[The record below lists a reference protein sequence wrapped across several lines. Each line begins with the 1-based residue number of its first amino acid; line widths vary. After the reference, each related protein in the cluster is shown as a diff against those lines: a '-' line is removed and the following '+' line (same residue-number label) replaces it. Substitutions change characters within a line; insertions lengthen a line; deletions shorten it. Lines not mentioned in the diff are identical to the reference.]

1 MKRFNLISIL
11 ILLISFIGVQSVMG
25 TERTANIVNETS
37 APYYAVYPNQ
47 SEKIK
52 LNENL
57 DVILSY
63 PCNNVNFQITTT
75 RFIAWGTAEIAIDAT
90 KTGNWNDT
98 QTIHK
103 EDYRGENQS
112 GSQSLSTDYSK
123 IAFKCTGGVNSD
135 EYVHNVKF
143 TIAPHIRLL
152 DTTENNVTYT
162 LIDENTINTANATL
176 DFGKRNVK
184 SQTEFK
190 IKFKSFLAQTDKKF
204 KVTLSGSDDFYFTNY
219 DETQKQFTI
228 TETFCKLN
236 ATTGDFSI
244 TYSPQSEGAS
254 PITTITITDGTSTAT
269 ITLKGEGQKIDQ
281 NLKWTANMPDQM
293 ILGESI
299 ATNGLATSDCPT
311 AITYSSSDPTI
322 ITVTENGYLVAKQ
335 PGTATITATNTGNN
349 QYNEKS
355 ITKEVTVT
363 SKSLQQIVW
372 NQSFTLL
379 KLGDPAQ
386 TLTATVIDVTT
397 GETIEGAQITFTSND
412 PNVVSINGTTLTIA
426 SLGNTTIVAETPETE
441 THATARTIKS
451 VYVREA
457 KATCEGEYII
467 NEIEPITKTTSKTA
481 DRAKIEKT
489 IDIPEGKIGDR
500 IEFTGTGDVESI
512 SITDKTNNKTYN
524 ISVNN
529 NGSYTQ
535 KIDRNT
541 KQITINITS
550 TYNATIFTSK
560 TIQLGNIIVHPAIYL
575 ETQTKEIVYE
585 ETKMGS
591 NRTKYISFDYA
602 NQPDAIW
609 GMIVDDEN
617 TEGDH
622 SSNFTFENSELAN
635 FTSWGEGCGD
645 INTEQLNIKF
655 TPSTSHEGTYKAK
668 LLVGVGENNEIKHT
682 ISLTATATKI
692 NHTLRWQEG
701 IDNEIELNSIFN
713 CNGKAVIVDNDNL
726 HTIKYRYDSE
736 YFDGLE
742 DYPGI
747 LFAKKEGTTT
757 IVAYI
762 EETETCSLVEV
773 PFEVT
778 ILPEKATM
786 TWIQDLSNY
795 VENTTTQTITL
806 NATSN
811 KEGNVIYEIISNE
824 NNIISLSGNTM
835 TIAADKVGNAQI
847 KAYNENYPDVF
858 IIKNVIVAS
867 VAPCH
872 TEIDHGINLTTGNL
886 IVNAEKE
893 VIHELTLEHSCKS
906 VSFQAAITG
915 GSMNSTS
922 HGKITIITVV
932 NDVEKEIFNKQF
944 YDEGVNTSCDI
955 DPQATKIIFK
965 LYGYH
970 VIGSLATTIESKL
983 TNVKTVLAS
992 DFNNYTTDKERFDF
1006 GEFSVGASS
1015 VSKDLTISHWSLP
1028 GSINL
1033 SIESGNGK
1041 ATPFSVEPAILNENC
1056 GIGEK
1061 TVTVKLNP
1069 TIGGEFTDYLVIKTG
1084 GEKVVKK
1091 IPLTATIHKQNQ
1103 IISWTVESLTTA
1115 DRQVQLAQS
1124 DKNTSVYYEIVSGGD
1139 YAIVENNNLGLSSV
1153 SVIKAGTF
1161 KVRAYNDDSDIYNPY
1176 STEEKEFTSTIGTI
1190 QFDNNN
1196 GDNNWSN
1203 RANWLPINT
1212 INTQRNVE
1220 PSAVVNAVMTAE
1232 AVISNA
1238 ERNEINN
1245 LTFKTGGKL
1254 TIEATS
1260 GLKANV
1266 VNGATADNLTL
1277 EASAKGNATFI
1288 YNSGTPSATVEMYSK
1303 AIQNP
1308 KPEWQYMGVAVSGA
1322 TTSDFPGAWLLKWT
1336 ESENTSGDPWS
1347 DEPLAAETALAPWAG
1362 YSISQPQATVY
1373 QMRGQL
1379 MNDDHTYTLTR
1390 TTREGAT
1397 QDPDCGFNLLANSYT
1412 APIDITKLTENDFVN
1427 ADACIVLYNTGTYA
1441 DWHSQ
1446 QGNSGEQAGQLTVIP
1461 VETVGAT
1468 DLPKTIPSMQ
1478 AFFVMSKDGGG
1489 TFTVNY
1495 ETDVLGAT
1503 NMGNQMRTPEARDE
1517 FNVLKIMIE
1526 GENTRDRLYLLENES
1541 TSKEYDNGYEARK
1554 IFDAPRGHQMYATC
1568 QYGYAS
1574 IDCSE
1579 SFIGQTI
1586 GLKGDSEGEQL
1597 TISFDTDRL
1606 EYYNSLYLYDKAT
1619 GKYVN
1624 IMAGEKYTFF
1634 GIKGT
1639 DDNRFSIVTN
1649 PDDENQTPPFVVIGE
1664 ELAFDKSQIDTDNA
1678 NIYIYDTS
1686 GRLLITDKINPYEN
1700 YNIPNMPKG
1709 IYLVSMNGHTTKIV
1723 KK

>member
-11 ILLISFIGVQSVMG
+11 ILFFTFFGVQCIVADE
-25 TERTANIVNETS
+25 TREANQPNS
-37 APYYAVYPNQ
+37 SSPYYTTLNNTNEYDIYSNNLKINLYYPSNKVTWLTTTNKFLGTYYNGSVTLKENG
-47 SEKIK
+47 SENSTTPVTGKDIFIEKSIESSTSYIDFNYNYEVGDWASQIKIK
-52 LNENL
+52 
-57 DVILSY
+57 DI
-63 PCNNVNFQITTT
+63 
-75 RFIAWGTAEIAIDAT
+75 
-90 KTGNWNDT
+90 
-98 QTIHK
+98 
-103 EDYRGENQS
+103 
-112 GSQSLSTDYSK
+112 K
-123 IAFKCTGGVNSD
+123 I
-135 EYVHNVKF
+135 Y
-143 TIAPHIRLL
+143 IAPHIRLL
-152 DTTENNVTYT
+152 NKTENNVTYT
-162 LIDENTINTANATL
+162 SIDENTVTSATAIL
-176 DFGKRNVK
+176 DFGTRNV
-184 SQTEFK
+184 SQETSFT
-190 IKFKSFLAQTDKKF
+190 IDFKSFLAQTGKTF
-204 KVTLSGSDDFYFTNY
+204 TATLSNNSNFYFTNNS
-219 DETQKQFTI
+219 TANQITI
-228 TETFCKLN
+228 NDTFCKLD
-236 ATTGDFSI
+236 TETGNFSI
-244 TYSPQSEGAS
+244 TYKPTENTEKDTEDRTANL
-254 PITTITITDGTSTAT
+254 TITDGTSTAT
-269 ITLKGEGQKIDQ
+269 IKLVGKSQKITQ
-281 NLKWTANMPDQM
+281 KLEWVNLPDQM

-299 ATNGLATSDCPT
+299 PTNGLAVSNCTT
-311 AITYSSSDPTI
+311 AIKYTSSNPDI
-322 ITVTENGYLVAKQ
+322 IEITENGNLVAKQ
-335 PGTATITATNTGNN
+335 PTTSGTVVTITATNPGNGE
-349 QYNEKS
+349 YKS
-355 ITKEVTVT
+355 ATITKDVTVT
-363 SKSLQQIVW
+363 TLSLQQIVW
-372 NQSFTLL
+372 EQSFTLL
-379 KLGDPAQ
+379 KIGQAAQ
-386 TLTATVIDVTT
+386 TLTAHVIDVAT
-397 GETIEGAQITFTSND
+397 GETIEGANITFTSND
-412 PNVVSINGTTLTIA
+412 PNVVSISGNTLTIVG
-426 SLGNTTIVAETPETE
+426 LGNTTIIANTPETD
-441 THATARTIKS
+441 THAATTAIKT

-457 KATCEGEYII
+457 KETCEDQYII
-467 NEIEPITKTTSKTA
+467 NETTEIKKTYEGYTS
-481 DRAKIEKT
+481 DRNIEKEYSW
-489 IDIPEGKIGDR
+489 DNQIGSKL
-500 IEFTGTGDVESI
+500 EFTVYGSI
-512 SITDKTNNKTYN
+512 DEVIATDNTNNKN
-524 ISVNN
+524 ISLTNS
-529 NGSYTQ
+529 NGKYSGN
-535 KIDRNT
+535 IDRNT
-541 KQITINITS
+541 KKITITIKGESNTWIWDES
-550 TYNATIFTSK
+550 TIS
-560 TIQLGNIIVHPAIYL
+560 LSNIIVHPAIYL
-575 ETQTKEIVYE
+575 ETSTNAIAFE
-585 ETKMGS
+585 ETKMGATRNKTIDFS
-591 NRTKYISFDYA
+591 YA

-609 GMIVDDEN
+609 ATIVDDEG

-726 HTIKYRYDSE
+726 HTIKYSYDSE

-786 TWIQDLSNY
+786 TWTQDLSNY
-795 VENTTTQTITL
+795 VENTTTQTVTL

-811 KEGNVIYEIISNE
+811 KEGNVIYEIISNKD
-824 NNIISLSGNTM
+824 NIISLSGNTM
-835 TIAADKVGNAQI
+835 TIAADKIGKAEI
-847 KAYNENYPDVF
+847 KAYNENHPDVF

-867 VAPCH
+867 VTPCH
-872 TEIDHGINLTTGNL
+872 TEVDHKINIETENSIIGQD
-886 IVNAEKE
+886 KE
-893 VIHELTLEHSCKS
+893 VICSLTLDKKCKS
-906 VSFQAAITG
+906 VIFTTDLTG
-915 GSMNSTS
+915 DGRNGESY
-922 HGKITIITVV
+922 GIVV
-932 NDVEKEIFNKQF
+932 VSDNVRGEILNKTF
-944 YDEGVNTSCDI
+944 WDNGLTNETCDI
-955 DPQATKIIFK
+955 DPEATQVTIKVTAIS
-965 LYGYH
+965 
-970 VIGSLATTIESKL
+970 VTGSMTPVTAILKD
-983 TNVKTVLAS
+983 VKTVLVS

-1015 VSKDLTISHWSLP
+1015 VSDNLVINHWSLP

-1041 ATPFSVEPAILNENC
+1041 ATPFSVEPAILNDNC

-1091 IPLTATIHKQNQ
+1091 IPITATIHKQNQ
-1103 IISWTVESLTTA
+1103 TINWTVESLTTA
-1115 DRQVQLAQS
+1115 DRQVQLAKS
-1124 DKNTSVYYEIVSGGD
+1124 DKNTSVYYEIVSGGE

-1245 LTFKTGGKL
+1245 LTFETGGKL
-1254 TIEATS
+1254 TIGATS
-1260 GLKANV
+1260 GLKANEV
-1266 VNGATADNLTL
+1266 SDATADNLIL
-1277 EASAKGNATFI
+1277 KASNEGNATFI
-1288 YNSGTPSATVEMYSK
+1288 YTSGTPSATVEMYSK

-1308 KPEWQYMGVAVSGA
+1308 KPEWQYMGVAVNGA
-1322 TTSDFPGAWLLKWT
+1322 TTSDFPGAWLLKWDET
-1336 ESENTSGDPWS
+1336 QNTTGDPWS
-1347 DEPLAAETALAPWAG
+1347 DEPLAADSTLVPWAG
-1362 YSISQPQATVY
+1362 YSITQPQATIY

-1379 MNDDHTYTLTR
+1379 MNDDHTYTLTH

-1412 APIDITKLTENDFVN
+1412 APIDITKLTEDDFVN

-1441 DWHSQ
+1441 DWHTQ
-1446 QGNSGEQAGQLTVIP
+1446 QGSSGEQAGQLTVIP

-1478 AFFVMSKDGGG
+1478 AFFVMAKEGGG
-1489 TFTVNY
+1489 TFTVDY
-1495 ETDVLGAT
+1495 ETAVLGAT
-1503 NMGNQMRTPEARDE
+1503 NRGNQMRAPEARDE

-1526 GENTRDRLYLLENES
+1526 GENTRDRLFLLENES

-1634 GIKGT
+1634 GIKEA

-1649 PDDENQTPPFVVIGE
+1649 PDNENQTPPFVVIGE

-1709 IYLVSMNGHTTKIV
+1709 IYLVSMNGYTTKIV